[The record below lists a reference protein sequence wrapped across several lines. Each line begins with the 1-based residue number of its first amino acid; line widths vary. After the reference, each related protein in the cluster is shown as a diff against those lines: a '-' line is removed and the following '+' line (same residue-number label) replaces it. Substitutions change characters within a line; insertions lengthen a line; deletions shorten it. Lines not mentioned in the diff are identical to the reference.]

1 MKFKRKENNNLEI
14 LKMETDR
21 QVIAFEVNSE
31 SNLSTAQ
38 SSSSLIPTNKNSNQ
52 NKKSSYFT
60 LVIMFTLNLINYS
73 DRFTIAGKYIFFLN

>member
-1 MKFKRKENNNLEI
+1 
-14 LKMETDR
+14 METDR

-73 DRFTIAGKYIFFLN
+73 DRFTIAEDIFMDKK